1 MIARG
6 RARRIALA
14 VAVLAALAVGARPVL
29 AQGCGLRITTADRAS
44 QWAPP
49 LDRIVSLRLP
59 ELSVRDALD
68 RVAAAVGVEV
78 SYSADLLPLDRRVC
92 LALER
97 VPVGAVLE
105 SLLQGSTLRPI
116 VLGTSQVVLAPTR
129 APVATASSTL
139 LARRTSVLDRV
150 VVTGSPDGAP
160 QRGSPFALEVLDGA
174 ALAEHGVT
182 TLGEALDL
190 SVPGIWTWSATAGA
204 VTGRYGSIRGASSFG
219 VSAPKLY
226 LDGIEV
232 TNPLLVTQLDPARI
246 ARVEVIRGPQGAALY
261 GADAISGVVN
271 IITRF
276 DGTSDGRTE
285 RQVSVA
291 AGVSNTAFASRDP
304 LVQDHALSLRRGSPA
319 RSLGMGLTL
328 GTVGAFVP
336 GASER
341 RLLADANAR
350 VTRDHAVVSGT
361 ARLSW
366 QQANATTGLMLDE
379 GAPTLAIGVSEALSP
394 SAARRNVWAP
404 VRGVA
409 VDTLRPR
416 LPRDSVTFGVAG
428 DSASGQDAVHY
439 TIGGSVAMM
448 PSLQWTHTIIA
459 GVDGYRLRGLSA
471 AALPGPLTGGSG
483 ASLGDSDGAADR
495 GSLRFRSVGRY
506 DVAPGALFAL
516 TLGAE
521 QAITREVLDRAMIS
535 QALLPSGGGA
545 GVSGPLALAGASAAL
560 RRESTMYA
568 NSGVLAQGVMAWYDR
583 WFLSA
588 GARLER
594 TTGATPL
601 PQQSLLP
608 MLGAAHVRDVGSA
621 TVKLRGA
628 YGTGIRPA
636 RTLLRNASWMG
647 ASTWESAASLDAER
661 QSGTEF
667 GADFLVG
674 SRLSLRITRFD
685 QRASG
690 LIQPVPSVV
699 TTVANTGRLARSMT
713 YTLQNVGAI
722 TNRGWELDAST
733 RVAGWSLSGALSL
746 VDSRVAQ
753 VAPGYRGEL
762 RVGDRMLDVPSSTAS
777 VSAAWPVGRWTFTTA
792 AIRAADWVGY
802 DRSAIA
808 TALARTGLEATA
820 AASRA
825 LEGPQLRRFW
835 TTYSSVTRWRAGI
848 SYRVRSGLAMQASGE
863 NLLNVQT
870 GAPDNTTV
878 ITGRTMT
885 LGVRTQF

>member
-6 RARRIALA
+6 RARCVTLA
-14 VAVLAALAVGARPVL
+14 VAGLAALAVGARPAL
-29 AQGCGLRITTADRAS
+29 AQGCALRITTADRAS

-59 ELSVRDALD
+59 ELAVREALD
-68 RVAAAVGVEV
+68 RVVAAVGVEV

-92 LALER
+92 LALDR

-129 APVATASSTL
+129 APAVTASTTL

-174 ALAEHGVT
+174 VLAEHGVT

-232 TNPLLVTQLDPARI
+232 ANPLLVTQLDPARI

-379 GAPTLAIGVSEALSP
+379 GAPALAIGVAEALSP
-394 SAARRNVWAP
+394 VAARRNVWSP
-404 VRGVA
+404 VRGVT

-416 LPRDSVTFGVAG
+416 LPRDSVAFGVAG
-428 DSASGQDAVHY
+428 DSASGQDVVHY

-471 AALPGPLTGGSG
+471 AALPGPLTSGSG
-483 ASLGDSDGAADR
+483 AGLGDSDGAADR

-506 DVAPGALFAL
+506 DVAPGALFTV

-535 QALLPSGGGA
+535 QPLLPSGGGA
-545 GVSGPLALAGASAAL
+545 GVSGPLAGARAAL
-560 RRESTMYA
+560 RRESTTYA
-568 NSGVLAQGVMAWYDR
+568 NSGVLAQGVMAWHDR

-608 MLGAAHVRDVGSA
+608 MLGAAHVRDLGPA

-667 GADFLVG
+667 GADLLVS

-690 LIQPVPSVV
+690 LIQPVSSVV
-699 TTVANTGRLARSMT
+699 TSVASTGRLVRSMT

-722 TNRGWELDAST
+722 TNRGWEIDAST
-733 RVAGWSLSGALSL
+733 RVGRVSLGGAMSL

-777 VSAAWPVGRWTFTTA
+777 VSAAWPAGRWTFTTA

-802 DRSAIA
+802 DRGAIA
-808 TALARTGLEATA
+808 TALARTGLEPTA
-820 AASRA
+820 AGSRA

-835 TTYSSVTRWRAGI
+835 TTYRGVTRWRAGI
-848 SYRVRSGLAMQASGE
+848 SYRIRSGLTMQASGD